1 MNAQEKLYRWKMS
14 YTRSRRRSRRRRGA
28 RGIRRDPA
36 VHTRFGCVC
45 PGRTTL
51 AAHLFLYSSSYILI
65 FFSYLFLK
73 CCFKSGLWW
82 IQRTHRLVY
91 SMEHRQVNKT
101 HTHKKKKKTIYFI
114 LFSEFCCLFDSR
126 RILWF
131 SLTDAP
137 KKPKIRD
144 SFFSSISIHP
154 YSDIFLFFQSILS

>member
-1 MNAQEKLYRWKMS
+1 VDAVVAAAAADWRERERNKRMDAIKKKINNFFFSFFKGKMNIVRKERRRRKRRMNAQEKLYRWKMS

-73 CCFKSGLWW
+73 CCFKSGL
-82 IQRTHRLVY
+82 
-91 SMEHRQVNKT
+91 
-101 HTHKKKKKTIYFI
+101 
-114 LFSEFCCLFDSR
+114 
-126 RILWF
+126 
-131 SLTDAP
+131 
-137 KKPKIRD
+137 
-144 SFFSSISIHP
+144 
-154 YSDIFLFFQSILS
+154 